1 MKEDQN
7 TNELRQIRR
16 ALLQAAKEDYLEALK
31 DAPEAP
37 PFSKNHRRWER
48 RFLKDPFSLIT
59 PHRPL
64 WQRGLRTAA
73 CFVFVTSVVF
83 GSVMVGSPT
92 ARAAVVRW
100 FTAEYSNHIAYDF
113 NGRVSGTELGDWE
126 ITKLP
131 ENYRQSE
138 RINLESMVCVLYDNG
153 DTDME
158 IELNYQLLSEGNGF
172 NLDNEWH
179 TVSNVQIGEKT
190 GQLFAA
196 TEEGG
201 SNMVFWVDAAAE
213 RAFLLT
219 SRLPCD
225 VLLELAKSVAS
236 VEN

>member
-1 MKEDQN
+1 M
-7 TNELRQIRR
+7 
-16 ALLQAAKEDYLEALK
+16 
-31 DAPEAP
+31 
-37 PFSKNHRRWER
+37 
-48 RFLKDPFSLIT
+48 
-59 PHRPL
+59 
-64 WQRGLRTAA
+64 
-73 CFVFVTSVVF
+73 
-83 GSVMVGSPT
+83 
-92 ARAAVVRW
+92 VRW

-213 RAFLLT
+213 HAFLLT

>member
-7 TNELRQIRR
+7 PNELRQIRR

-48 RFLKDPFSLIT
+48 RFLKDPFSLRT

-213 RAFLLT
+213 HAFLLT

-225 VLLELAKSVAS
+225 VLLELAKSVAP